1 MVKGNI
7 MENQIKDLIYSIAS
21 GDAAETENK
30 LNAIM
35 SQKAMAALDDMRINV
50 SNSMFSQQVQSE
62 E

>member
-1 MVKGNI
+1 